1 MTLTIHLKA
10 ITELL
15 LIIAGCSGVLGV
27 LGTVIMSWRGA
38 EIDALIPVI
47 VGSIIAVIVLVLA
60 VGSAL

>member
-1 MTLTIHLKA
+1 MTLTIHLKLV
-10 ITELL
+10 TELL

-47 VGSIIAVIVLVLA
+47 VGSIIAVIVLVLT